1 MNSYTY
7 CIYFPDIKEI
17 IEGKLGKIKKVLGDR
32 SDLFIILSKNIRK
45 N

>member
-1 MNSYTY
+1 MKSYTY
-7 CIYFPDIKEI
+7 YIYFPDIKESI
-17 IEGKLGKIKKVLGDR
+17 GGKLGKIKKILGDR